1 MKAPSFDGIGVL
13 AAYCSVT
20 RTLMTPVPDWS
31 EPSAVVT
38 FPPIRKIVAGAVTA
52 EVMQA
57 VDQYKTIG
65 LATLRERVE
74 MLGGALDIDSGI
86 GRGTKVSL
94 QIPAE

>member
-1 MKAPSFDGIGVL
+1 VKVKICGIREVEHAL
-13 AAYCSVT
+13 AAT
-20 RTLMTPVPDWS
+20 H
-31 EPSAVVT
+31 
-38 FPPIRKIVAGAVTA
+38 AGADYIAIEIAEGGKRLIQVSDNGTGFDVE

-74 MLGGALDIDSGI
+74 MLGGRLHIDSGI

-94 QIPAE
+94 EIPAV